1 MIWIIIFIKCDG
13 DDNNNTTTYLFN
25 FNICSCFS
33 WIRFYFSDYLIW
45 LVIIHGLFFRLL
57 KTFWILSPCTKNIFL
72 NASRSQLN
80 RSSRHKDVT
89 ILILLFNIYY
99 LFVYVS
105 SQYIFLV
112 VIVFF
117 YLFVLFLVLWIRTS
131 DDEPTQQKIDNCFIL
146 REFFFVSRN
155 GVRWFICNYN
165 MFTRSK
171 SKQNTQ

>member
-1 MIWIIIFIKCDG
+1 MRVSNVARLTRGVFFSYFVEDEKNRRSERETSSLPSKWEKIENNFFRVMIWIIIFIKCDG

-117 YLFVLFLVLWIRTS
+117 LFI
-131 DDEPTQQKIDNCFIL
+131 CFISGAL
-146 REFFFVSRN
+146 D
-155 GVRWFICNYN
+155 
-165 MFTRSK
+165 
-171 SKQNTQ
+171 